1 MLNDTSLICQ
11 FNLNHYN
18 GLTPHL
24 VECAEELFSLFNYKI
39 KKIHTSSAEK
49 VYSPSYK
56 KFKSFANPGYFY
68 TISFQSDYNREDFEP
83 QTHIY
88 SHINNFWVKGTE
100 YALPEPLVKFTIVIN
115 DAELLKNA
123 DSIYKDILSALS
135 EIPQVNAAG
144 HAFLLPNTYGAVSF
158 SHGILR
164 KLNMP
169 DSLQNLARW
178 YRDSNVKKGVI
189 GLFNCLT
196 PTSKKQII
204 LLKDIFGEHNVETIN
219 GITFFRN
226 EQMSLYDIENYFIS
240 MEYNRLCDKLESEF
254 CFLRAD
260 RFL

>member
-11 FNLNHYN
+11 FNLAYCNELTNYLVKCTEILFDQFNH
-18 GLTPHL
+18 
-24 VECAEELFSLFNYKI
+24 KI

-56 KFKSFANPGYFY
+56 KFKSFTNPGYFY

-100 YALPEPLVKFTIVIN
+100 YVLPEPLVKFTIVIN

-123 DSIYKDILSALS
+123 DSIYKDILSVLS
-135 EIPQVNAAG
+135 EIPRVNAAG
-144 HAFLLPNTYGAVSF
+144 YAFLLPNTYGAVSF
-158 SHGILR
+158 SDGILR
-164 KLNMP
+164 KLNMS

-178 YRDSNVKKGVI
+178 YRDSNMKKGVI

-204 LLKDIFGEHNVETIN
+204 LLKDIFGKHNVETIN

-226 EQMSLYDIENYFIS
+226 EQMSSYDIEDYFIS
-240 MEYNRLCDKLESEF
+240 VEYNRLCDKLKSEF
-254 CFLRAD
+254 CFLRTD
-260 RFL
+260 YID